1 MSAAI
6 VIHNLGDVSL
16 SLTPEFTQLKA
27 DALAKAHA
35 LQPVKDADSQAL
47 ATEVLS
53 NIKGLLRGIEQT
65 RAQVKA
71 PVLALGK
78 QIDSI
83 AKEATQELVATGI
96 QINEQIT
103 AFYRA
108 EAAKAEA
115 ARRMQEALDAKR
127 RAREAEALQEAARA
141 KEAEAQAAQAKAD
154 APPAQP
160 PVATAPKAQ
169 KMTVRR
175 VWKHE
180 VTDIQALYAARPE
193 LCSIEPR
200 TNAILAEIRG
210 GMSECPGLKIWQ
222 EDDVTVRS

>member
-1 MSAAI
+1 MPF
-6 VIHNLGDVSL
+6 G
-16 SLTPEFTQLKA
+16 F
-27 DALAKAHA
+27 
-35 LQPVKDADSQAL
+35 
-47 ATEVLS
+47 
-53 NIKGLLRGIEQT
+53 GFWG
-65 RAQVKA
+65 
-71 PVLALGK
+71 
-78 QIDSI
+78 
-83 AKEATQELVATGI
+83 
-96 QINEQIT
+96 
-103 AFYRA
+103 
-108 EAAKAEA
+108 
-115 ARRMQEALDAKR
+115 DAKN
-127 RAREAEALQEAARA
+127 AEQAKALQEAARA